1 MRRRRTAIGLSIP
14 NFSLTASR
22 TIAGTAEKAGFDS
35 VWVND
40 DLVGVFQKE
49 TFDPYLCMA
58 VMAES
63 TRRVSVGSAVLAT
76 YRKHPVETALKL
88 ISLDNLSRGRLIAGL
103 GSCCPSE
110 QWGFPAREDVN
121 DRFAEF
127 IVLLKKLLTSD
138 NVHFEGE
145 FFKVQGAGFAVRP
158 YRGRSIPVW
167 AAANTDKAL
176 RTIAKV
182 ADGWLPI
189 CIPPTIYSEE
199 LHAVREAAEESGRR
213 GGEIVAGC
221 MSFIHIAK
229 RREMAREKSH
239 RLLAQTACW
248 FNSAR
253 TRKLGLGVFKSPDQV
268 PVDVVEKLNIVGTV
282 EDAAARIGEYLDAE
296 VEHLVLQPVPVEEI
310 KAMIPRIAGA
320 VELAR

>member
-1 MRRRRTAIGLSIP
+1 LSIP

-127 IVLLKKLLTSD
+127 IVLLKNSRPATMSTSRASSLRSRGRGLLLG
-138 NVHFEGE
+138 HI
-145 FFKVQGAGFAVRP
+145 GAGLYP
-158 YRGRSIPVW
+158 SGR
-167 AAANTDKAL
+167 
-176 RTIAKV
+176 
-182 ADGWLPI
+182 
-189 CIPPTIYSEE
+189 PPT
-199 LHAVREAAEESGRR
+199 
-213 GGEIVAGC
+213 
-221 MSFIHIAK
+221 
-229 RREMAREKSH
+229 
-239 RLLAQTACW
+239 
-248 FNSAR
+248 
-253 TRKLGLGVFKSPDQV
+253 P
-268 PVDVVEKLNIVGTV
+268 
-282 EDAAARIGEYLDAE
+282 
-296 VEHLVLQPVPVEEI
+296 I
-310 KAMIPRIAGA
+310 KP
-320 VELAR
+320 